1 MITREAAVT
10 AIKSCQEI
18 VKEWEAW
25 KPTEDEKHRYEN
37 MMVKPLGD
45 EVVQALS
52 ALADMFF
59 TTEVAND
66 AWAIAMASDKLRDE
80 LRRWLQDRAAAGDGR
95 HMPAIIDPRGS
106 AEIWQAY
113 REIVA
118 IMQAPAPKK
127 PPSAKMQKEMGSDL
141 RSIAMALGWWSSPN
155 MPDIERV
162 RRELVAK
169 PEDEEYDPS
178 TWVHPRERQRMKE
191 LKIEWEARC
200 ERMADEFEVVNRRR
214 GKREPCKDS
223 VEQLANLP
231 NMSVRQIALMKCM
244 TEDAVRR
251 ELAFLGMVEQGN
263 TIQTMRSKPDRNEDA
278 EALRDCDPHD
288 ECGTDIN
295 ARIIAMH
302 LDGVRRK
309 YIHKKLTMCLATT
322 VSPQKVAR
330 VIQDYEKAGGIEAE
344 ALEGVESAA

>member
-37 MMVKPLGD
+37 MMVKSLQD
-45 EVVQALS
+45 EPVQALS

-66 AWAIAMASDKLRDE
+66 VWTIAMASDKLRDE
-80 LRRWLQDRAAAGDGR
+80 LRRWLQDRSAAGDGR
-95 HMPAIIDPRGS
+95 HQPAIIDPRGS
-106 AEIWQAY
+106 VDMWKAY
-113 REIVA
+113 SEIVA

-141 RSIAMALGWWSSPN
+141 RSIAMAFGWWSAPSQ
-155 MPDIERV
+155 PDIERV

-169 PEDEEYDPS
+169 PEDEEYNPS
-178 TWVHPRERQRMKE
+178 TWVHPRERQKMKD
-191 LKIEWEARC
+191 LKVEWDARC
-200 ERMADEFEVVNRRR
+200 ERMEGEFEVVSKRR

-223 VEQLANLP
+223 IEQLANLP
-231 NMSVRQIALMKCM
+231 SMSVRQIAIMKCM

-263 TIQTMRSKPDRNEDA
+263 AIQIMRTKPDRNEEA
-278 EALRDCDPHD
+278 EALRDSDPHD

-295 ARIIAMH
+295 ARIIAMYQ
-302 LDGVRRK
+302 DGVRK
-309 YIHKKLTMCLATT
+309 KLIYKKLTMCLAVS

-344 ALEGVESAA
+344 ALQELESVA

>member
-1 MITREAAVT
+1 MITRESAVT

-37 MMVKPLGD
+37 MMVKPLQD
-45 EVVQALS
+45 EPVQALS

-66 AWAIAMASDKLRDE
+66 VWAIAMASDKLRDE

-106 AEIWQAY
+106 SEMWKAY
-113 REIVA
+113 HEIVK

-141 RSIAMALGWWSSPN
+141 RSIAMALCWWSAPN
-155 MPDIERV
+155 QPDIERV

-178 TWVHPRERQRMKE
+178 TWVHSRDRQRMKE
-191 LKIEWEARC
+191 LKVEWEARC
-200 ERMADEFEVVNRRR
+200 ERMEGEFEVVSRRR
-214 GKREPCKDS
+214 GKREPDS
-223 VEQLANLP
+223 TPIEQLANLP
-231 NMSVRQIALMKCM
+231 GMRVKQIAIMKQM
-244 TEDAVRR
+244 TEEAVHR
-251 ELAFLGMVEQGN
+251 ELAHLGMVAQGE
-263 TIQTMRSKPDRNEDA
+263 TIHVMRSKPDRNEEA

-288 ECGTDIN
+288 ECGADIN
-295 ARIIAMH
+295 ARIIAMNQ
-302 LDGVRRK
+302 DGVRK
-309 YIHKKLTMCLATT
+309 KLIYKKLTMCLAIS

-330 VIQDYEKAGGIEAE
+330 VIQDSEKAGGIEAE
-344 ALEGVESAA
+344 ELEKLESVA